1 MKIERNPIY
10 QRYFLRKWRRVFAI
24 KQSAFPHRYDFDGL
38 LSLST
43 ISAMTDRFVADFT
56 EFGDTEDYFA
66 AYDLKGNALEG
77 GCVLA
82 VKPVPIATGIAG

>member
-1 MKIERNPIY
+1 MAPAETVMKIERNPIY

-43 ISAMTDRFVADFT
+43 ISAMTDRFVADFL
-56 EFGDTEDYFA
+56 G
-66 AYDLKGNALEG
+66 ALQVSG
-77 GCVLA
+77 RRTLSLS
-82 VKPVPIATGIAG
+82 KMS